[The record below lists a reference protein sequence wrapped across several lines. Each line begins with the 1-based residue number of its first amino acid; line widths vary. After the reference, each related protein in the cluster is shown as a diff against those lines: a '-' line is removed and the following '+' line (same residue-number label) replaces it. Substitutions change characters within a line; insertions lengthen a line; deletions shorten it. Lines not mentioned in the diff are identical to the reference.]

1 MDIFEDNILNKK
13 IEETINELFDLYKN
27 INNKEEIYKEYVN
40 NIMKN
45 GKEDIK
51 DANLSMDIDLLFN
64 KSILKTN
71 TTPNRGSS

>member
-1 MDIFEDNILNKK
+1 
-13 IEETINELFDLYKN
+13 
-27 INNKEEIYKEYVN
+27 
-40 NIMKN
+40 MKN

-71 TTPNRGSS
+71 TTPNRGSSQVILRNTNFISNIEMAKIDENDNYLTVMFKSNKYDN